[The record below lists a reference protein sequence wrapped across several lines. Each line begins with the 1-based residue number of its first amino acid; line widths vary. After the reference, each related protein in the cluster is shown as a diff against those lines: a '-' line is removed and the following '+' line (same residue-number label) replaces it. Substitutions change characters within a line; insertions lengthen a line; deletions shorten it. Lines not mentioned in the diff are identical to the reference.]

1 MFRRSHHLWMAIML
15 MACTSAP
22 GIIWETSGSSGSIVV
37 EESAAGMRTLRFGRN
52 GARQSVVKPGDPD
65 HIELSYA
72 RMMLAELALSGS
84 SGHMLVLG
92 LGGGSLP
99 MFLRRNYPDAVI
111 DVVEIDPDVVVVAKR
126 FFGVIEDDRLHI
138 HIADAR
144 RFVENSVSGIYDL
157 ILVDAFGANHAPAH
171 LTTQEFMRSLYKIV
185 SSDGVVVG
193 NLWRRAYNP
202 DYDSMVLTYKSVFN
216 QSILLDVT
224 GDVNSII
231 IALPANTPINRER
244 FAVAAGNLERKLRL
258 RFDLETLVRNAYQP
272 ISALELKGSILLDK
286 DVKAAP

>member
-1 MFRRSHHLWMAIML
+1 MLRRSQHLWMAIML

-22 GIIWETSGSSGSIVV
+22 GTIYETSGSSGSIVV
-37 EESAAGMRTLRFGRN
+37 EESAADMRTLRFGRN

-72 RMMLAELALSGS
+72 RIMLAELALSGS

-99 MFLRRNYPDAVI
+99 MFLRGNYPDAVI
-111 DVVEIDPDVVVVAKR
+111 DAVEIDPDVVVIAKR
-126 FFGVIEDDRLHI
+126 FFGVIEDERLHI
-138 HIADAR
+138 HIGDAR
-144 RFVENSVSGIYDL
+144 RFVENSESGVYDL
-157 ILVDAFGANHAPAH
+157 ILVDAFGANNAPAH
-171 LTTQEFMRSLYKIV
+171 LTTQEFMRSLHKTV
-185 SSDGVVVG
+185 SSDDVVIG

-216 QSILLDVT
+216 QNILLDVT

-244 FAVAAGNLERKLRL
+244 FAVAAGILERKLRF

-286 DVKAAP
+286 NVKAAP